1 VIVQWV
7 PEDIQAQYG
16 RRIRYAAMD
25 MNIPSGEALELDE
38 SKLDEIILALEAYGF
53 EPRRDDALVLA
64 ALGMDI
70 NPNEGDEV

>member
-1 VIVQWV
+1 
-7 PEDIQAQYG
+7 
-16 RRIRYAAMD
+16 MD

-53 EPRRDDALVLA
+53 ETRRDDALVLA

>member
-1 VIVQWV
+1 
-7 PEDIQAQYG
+7 
-16 RRIRYAAMD
+16 MD